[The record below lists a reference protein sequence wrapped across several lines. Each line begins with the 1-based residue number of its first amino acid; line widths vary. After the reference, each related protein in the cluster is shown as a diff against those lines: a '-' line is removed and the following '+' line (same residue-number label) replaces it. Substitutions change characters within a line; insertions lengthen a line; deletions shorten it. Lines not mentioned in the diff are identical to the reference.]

1 MSESGFAASSAESGR
16 RRDVERQVARHEF
29 DGSTADRIG
38 SSDALEFVGRLECVL
53 RDDEPVTPPA
63 VVFASGKGG
72 VGKSTLAILAAQA
85 MARAGRRVLLL
96 DGDQHHGNLHVLLG
110 VTPRRSLSDLLD
122 GHIEPEDLLT
132 DVTPGLSLVPSNAGG
147 ESLYGLSRLDR
158 ARLHRRLSDLYGR
171 FDAVVLDAAPGI
183 ECAVRLA
190 TIRATRLVA
199 VTAPEPAAIS
209 DAAALIR
216 IVRMQ
221 APHLA
226 IDVLVN
232 RTRTV
237 DEGPW
242 TYRELQRATLE
253 SGDCRLGDAGE
264 IPEDEALGGAVRRPA
279 GLREAEGPAADAMRA
294 LADRLL
300 ASDTPRPLTLSLFP
314 HPLWTRP
321 L

>member
-1 MSESGFAASSAESGR
+1 MSESGCAASSAGSGR
-16 RRDVERQVARHEF
+16 RRDVEREAARH
-29 DGSTADRIG
+29 DLVGPPADRVE
-38 SSDALEFVGRLECVL
+38 SSDAVGFFARLECVL

-63 VVFASGKGG
+63 VVFASGSGG

-122 GHIEPEDLLT
+122 GRIEPEDLLT
-132 DVTPGLSLVPSNAGG
+132 DVAPGLSLVPSNAGG
-147 ESLYGLSRLDR
+147 ASLYGLSPLDR

-199 VTAPEPAAIS
+199 VTAPELAAIS
-209 DAAALIR
+209 DAAVLIR

-221 APHLA
+221 VPHLA

-232 RTRTV
+232 RTRTG

-242 TYRELQRATLE
+242 TQRELQRATLE
-253 SGDCRLGDAGE
+253 PGDWRLGDAGE
-264 IPEDEALGGAVRRPA
+264 IPEDEALGGAVRRPG
-279 GLREAEGPAADAMRA
+279 GLRETEGRAAEAMRA
-294 LADRLL
+294 LAGRLM
-300 ASDTPRPLTLSLFP
+300 APDTPRPLTLSLVP
-314 HPLWTRP
+314 LPLWTRP
-321 L
+321 S